1 MIEEILKDLFDQPEI
16 WSKEK
21 INEIIHDLNALFSGE
36 SYEQFLKSDVSD
48 ARVKKTI
55 LSNFEHLFGA
65 VMLPTPVLTET
76 SPDLRKRIAAYLDNL
91 LEKITKI
98 ISEEKSR
105 ILNAQNPE
113 ESSKK
118 SEESS
123 KTPEKKLEE
132 MSNDELI
139 DYLFSKLGK

>member
-1 MIEEILKDLFDQPEI
+1 MIEEILKDLFDQPKI

-21 INEIIHDLNALFSGE
+21 IDEIIHDLDALFSGE
-36 SYEQFLKSDVSD
+36 SYKDFLKSDVSD
-48 ARVKKTI
+48 ARVKRTI

-91 LEKITKI
+91 LEKVTKI

-105 ILNAQNPE
+105 VLNTPNAE
-113 ESSKK
+113 ENLKK
-118 SEESS
+118 S
-123 KTPEKKLEE
+123 EKKLEE
-132 MSNDELI
+132 MSNDELM

>member
-1 MIEEILKDLFDQPEI
+1 MIAEILKDLFDQAEI

-21 INEIIHDLNALFSGE
+21 INEILHDLDALFSGE
-36 SYEQFLKSDVSD
+36 KYEDFLKSDVSD
-48 ARVKKTI
+48 ARVKRTI

-65 VMLPTPVLTET
+65 VMLPTPVLIEA
-76 SPDLRKRIAAYLDNL
+76 SPDLRKRIAEYLDNL
-91 LEKITKI
+91 LEKVTKI

-105 ILNAQNPE
+105 VLNTPNAEENP
-113 ESSKK
+113 KK
-118 SEESS
+118 ST
-123 KTPEKKLEE
+123 KALEE

>member
-1 MIEEILKDLFDQPEI
+1 MIEKILKDLFDQPQI
-16 WSKEK
+16 WSKEQ
-21 INEIIHDLNALFSGE
+21 IDEIIHDLDALFSGE
-36 SYEQFLKSDVSD
+36 KYEQFLKSDVSD
-48 ARVKKTI
+48 AHVKRTI
-55 LSNFEHLFGA
+55 LSNFEHLIGA
-65 VMLPTPVLTET
+65 VILPTPVLIDT

-105 ILNAQNPE
+105 ILDTPKRRE
-113 ESSKK
+113 DSLKKSKK
-118 SEESS
+118 
-123 KTPEKKLEE
+123 TLEE

>member
-1 MIEEILKDLFDQPEI
+1 MIEEILKDLFNQTEI

-21 INEIIHDLNALFSGE
+21 INEILHDLDALFSGE
-36 SYEQFLKSDVSD
+36 SYKDFLKSDVSD
-48 ARVKKTI
+48 ARVKRTI
-55 LSNFEHLFGA
+55 LSNFEHLIGA
-65 VMLPTPVLTET
+65 VILPTPVLTET
-76 SPDLRKRIAAYLDNL
+76 SPDLRKRICAYLDNL

-105 ILNAQNPE
+105 VLNTPNAE
-113 ESSKK
+113 ENLKK
-118 SEESS
+118 ST
-123 KTPEKKLEE
+123 KTLEE

>member
-1 MIEEILKDLFDQPEI
+1 MIEEILKDLFDQANI
-16 WSKEK
+16 RSKEEINK
-21 INEIIHDLNALFSGE
+21 ITKDLDTLLSGKK
-36 SYEQFLKSDVSD
+36 YETFLKADVSNP
-48 ARVKKTI
+48 RIKEI
-55 LSNFEHLFGA
+55 FLSDFDSLVGS

-91 LEKITKI
+91 LEKVTKI

-105 ILNAQNPE
+105 ILNVQKPE

-123 KTPEKKLEE
+123 KKSEKKLEE